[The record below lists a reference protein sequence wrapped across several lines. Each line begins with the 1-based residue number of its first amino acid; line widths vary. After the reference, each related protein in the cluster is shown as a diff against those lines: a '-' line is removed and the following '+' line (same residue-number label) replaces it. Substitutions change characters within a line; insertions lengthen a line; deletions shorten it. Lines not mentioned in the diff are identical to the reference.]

1 MINLSLILSKIYN
14 MKLLIINGPN
24 LNLIGRREVGVYGK
38 ENLDQ
43 IINWVSANIESSK
56 VDLIWFQ
63 SNSEGD
69 IIDKLHW
76 AIDNQIVGVIINPG
90 AYTHYSYAIRD
101 AISSIEIPTI
111 EVHLSNIDERENF
124 RKKSVIKDVCKKQIK
139 GKGKKG
145 YLEAIKILCKSTP

>member
-1 MINLSLILSKIYN
+1 

-24 LNLIGRREVGVYGK
+24 LNLIGRREVNVYGK

-43 IINWVSANIESSK
+43 IINWVSENIESSK

-124 RKKSVIKDVCKKQIK
+124 RKKSVIKDVCKKQLK
-139 GKGKKG
+139 GKGKEG

>member
-1 MINLSLILSKIYN
+1 

-24 LNLIGRREVGVYGK
+24 LNLIGRREVDVYGK

-43 IINWVSANIESSK
+43 IINWVSENIESSK

-76 AIDNQIVGVIINPG
+76 AIDNQVLGVIINPG

-111 EVHLSNIDERENF
+111 EVHLSKIDQRENF
-124 RKKSVIKDVCKKQIK
+124 RKISVIEDVCQMQIK
-139 GKGKKG
+139 GKGKEG
-145 YLEAIKILCKSTP
+145 YLEAINLFIKS

>member
-1 MINLSLILSKIYN
+1 

-24 LNLIGRREVGVYGK
+24 LNLIGRREVDVYGK

-43 IINWVSANIESSK
+43 IINWVCENIKSSEL
-56 VDLIWFQ
+56 DLIWFQ

-76 AIDNQIVGVIINPG
+76 AMDNKIEGVIINPG

-101 AISSIEIPTI
+101 AISSIEIPAI
-111 EVHLSNIDERENF
+111 EVHLSNIDQRENF
-124 RKKSVIKDVCKKQIK
+124 RKISVIKDVCKNQIK
-139 GKGKKG
+139 GKGKEG
-145 YLEAIKILCKSTP
+145 YLEAIKMLCKS

>member
-1 MINLSLILSKIYN
+1 

-24 LNLIGRREVGVYGK
+24 LNLIGRREVDVYGK

-43 IINWVSANIESSK
+43 IINWVSENIKSSK

-101 AISSIEIPTI
+101 AISSIQIPTI
-111 EVHLSNIDERENF
+111 EVHLSNIDKRENF
-124 RKKSVIKDVCKKQIK
+124 RKKSVIKEVCKKQIK

>member
-1 MINLSLILSKIYN
+1 

-24 LNLIGRREVGVYGK
+24 LNLIGRREVDVYGK

-43 IINWVSANIESSK
+43 IINWVSENIETTK

-63 SNSEGD
+63 SNSEGE

-76 AIDNQIVGVIINPG
+76 AIDNNIEGVIINPG

-111 EVHLSNIDERENF
+111 EVHLSNIVDREDF
-124 RKKSVIKDVCKKQIK
+124 RKISVIRDVCKKQIK
-139 GKGKKG
+139 GKGKEG
-145 YLEAIKILCKSTP
+145 YLEAIKTLCKNQP

>member
-1 MINLSLILSKIYN
+1 

-24 LNLIGRREVGVYGK
+24 LNLIGRREVDVYGK

-43 IINWVSANIESSK
+43 IINWVSENIKNSK

-76 AIDNQIVGVIINPG
+76 AMDNNIEGIIINPG

-111 EVHLSNIDERENF
+111 EVHLSNINKRENF
-124 RKKSVIKDVCKKQIK
+124 RKISVVKDVCKKQIK
-139 GKGKKG
+139 GKGKEG
-145 YLEAIKILCKSTP
+145 YLEAIKILCKR

>member
-1 MINLSLILSKIYN
+1 

-24 LNLIGRREVGVYGK
+24 LNLIGRREVNVYGK

-43 IINWVSANIESSK
+43 IINWVSENIESSK

-76 AIDNQIVGVIINPG
+76 AIDNQIEGVIINPG

-101 AISSIEIPTI
+101 AISSIEIPAI
-111 EVHLSNIDERENF
+111 EVHLSNIDQRENF
-124 RKKSVIKDVCKKQIK
+124 RKISVIRDVCKKQIK
-139 GKGKKG
+139 GKGKEG
-145 YLEAIKILCKSTP
+145 YLEAIKILRKSTP

>member
-1 MINLSLILSKIYN
+1 

-24 LNLIGRREVGVYGK
+24 LNLLGRREVGVYGR

-43 IINWVSANIESSK
+43 VINWVSENIKSSEL
-56 VDLIWFQ
+56 DLIWFQ
-63 SNSEGD
+63 SNSEGE

-76 AIDNQIVGVIINPG
+76 AINNNIEGVIINPG

-111 EVHLSNIDERENF
+111 EVHLSNIDRRENF
-124 RKKSVIKDVCKKQIK
+124 RKISVIEDVCKKQIK
-139 GKGKKG
+139 GKGKEG
-145 YLEAIKILCKSTP
+145 YLEAVNLFLKS

>member
-1 MINLSLILSKIYN
+1 

-101 AISSIEIPTI
+101 AISSIQIPTI
-111 EVHLSNIDERENF
+111 EVHLSNIDKRENF

-139 GKGKKG
+139 GKGKEG
-145 YLEAIKILCKSTP
+145 YLEAIKILCKGTP

>member
-1 MINLSLILSKIYN
+1 
-14 MKLLIINGPN
+14 MKLLIVNGPN

-43 IINWVSANIESSK
+43 IINWVSTNIESSK

-76 AIDNQIVGVIINPG
+76 AMDNNIEGIIINPG

-111 EVHLSNIDERENF
+111 EVHLSNINKRENF
-124 RKKSVIKDVCKKQIK
+124 RKISVVKDVCKKQIK
-139 GKGKKG
+139 GKGKEG
-145 YLEAIKILCKSTP
+145 YLEAIKILCKR

>member
-1 MINLSLILSKIYN
+1 

-43 IINWVSANIESSK
+43 IIKWVSVSIKSSK

-76 AIDNQIVGVIINPG
+76 AIDNQIEGIIINPG

-111 EVHLSNIDERENF
+111 EVHLSNIDNRESF
-124 RKKSVIKDVCKKQIK
+124 RKVSVIKEVCIGQIK
-139 GKGKKG
+139 GKGKSG
-145 YLEAIKILCKSTP
+145 YLEAIELICKH

>member
-1 MINLSLILSKIYN
+1 

-24 LNLIGRREVGVYGK
+24 LNLIGRREVDVYGK

-101 AISSIEIPTI
+101 AISSIQIPTI
-111 EVHLSNIDERENF
+111 EVHLSNIDKRENF

-139 GKGKKG
+139 GKGKEG
-145 YLEAIKILCKSTP
+145 YLEAIKVLCKSTP

>member
-1 MINLSLILSKIYN
+1 

-24 LNLIGRREVGVYGK
+24 LNLIGRREVDVYGT

-43 IINWVSANIESSK
+43 IINWVSENIESSK

-76 AIDNQIVGVIINPG
+76 AIDNQIVGIIINPG

-124 RKKSVIKDVCKKQIK
+124 RKKSVIKEVCKKQIK

>member
-1 MINLSLILSKIYN
+1 

-24 LNLIGRREVGVYGK
+24 LNLIGRREVDVYGK

-43 IINWVSANIESSK
+43 IINWVSENIESSK

-76 AIDNQIVGVIINPG
+76 AIDNQIAGVIINPG

-139 GKGKKG
+139 GKGKEG

>member
-1 MINLSLILSKIYN
+1 

-24 LNLIGRREVGVYGK
+24 LNLIGRREVDVYGK

-43 IINWVSANIESSK
+43 IINWVSENIESAK

-76 AIDNQIVGVIINPG
+76 AMNNKIEGVIINPG

-111 EVHLSNIDERENF
+111 EVHLSNIEERENF
-124 RKKSVIKDVCKKQIK
+124 RKISVVKDVCIKQIK
-139 GKGKKG
+139 GKGKEG
-145 YLEAIKILCKSTP
+145 YLEAIKILCKS

>member
-1 MINLSLILSKIYN
+1 

-24 LNLIGRREVGVYGK
+24 LNLIGRREVDVYGK

-43 IINWVSANIESSK
+43 IINWVSENIGSLE

-63 SNSEGD
+63 SNSEGK

-76 AIDNQIVGVIINPG
+76 AINNNIEGVIINPG

-101 AISSIEIPTI
+101 AIFSIEIPTI
-111 EVHLSNIDERENF
+111 EVHLSNIDRRENF
-124 RKKSVIKDVCKKQIK
+124 RKISVIKDVCKKQIK
-139 GKGKKG
+139 GKGKEG
-145 YLEAIKILCKSTP
+145 YLEAVNLFLKS

>member
-1 MINLSLILSKIYN
+1 

-24 LNLIGRREVGVYGK
+24 LNLIGRREVDVYGK

-43 IINWVSANIESSK
+43 IINWVSENIESSK

-63 SNSEGD
+63 SNSEGY

-76 AIDNQIVGVIINPG
+76 AIDNQILGVIINPG

-139 GKGKKG
+139 GKGKEG

>member
-1 MINLSLILSKIYN
+1 

-24 LNLIGRREVGVYGK
+24 LNLIGRREVDVYGK

-43 IINWVSANIESSK
+43 IIHWVSENIESSK
-56 VDLIWFQ
+56 VDLIWYQ

-76 AIDNQIVGVIINPG
+76 AIDNQIGGVVINPG

-101 AISSIEIPTI
+101 AISSINIPTV
-111 EVHLSNIDERENF
+111 EVHLSNINQRENF
-124 RKKSVIKDVCKKQIK
+124 RKVSVIKDVCKKQIM
-139 GKGKKG
+139 GKGKEG
-145 YLEAIKILCKSTP
+145 YLEAINLFTKS

>member
-1 MINLSLILSKIYN
+1 

-24 LNLIGRREVGVYGK
+24 LNLIGRREVDVYGK

-43 IINWVSANIESSK
+43 IIKWVSESIKSSK

-63 SNSEGD
+63 SNSEGN

-76 AIDNQIVGVIINPG
+76 AIHNDIKGVVINPG

-101 AISSIEIPTI
+101 AISSIEIPVV
-111 EVHLSNIDERENF
+111 EVHLSNIYERESF
-124 RKKSVIKDVCKKQIK
+124 RRISVIKEVCKKQIK
-139 GKGKKG
+139 GLGKKG
-145 YLEAIKILCKSTP
+145 YLQAINFFVSAK

>member
-1 MINLSLILSKIYN
+1 

-24 LNLIGRREVGVYGK
+24 LNLIGKREVDVYGI

-43 IINWVSANIESSK
+43 IINWVSENIESSK

-76 AIDNQIVGVIINPG
+76 AIDNQIAGVIINPG

-139 GKGKKG
+139 GKGKEG

>member
-1 MINLSLILSKIYN
+1 

-24 LNLIGRREVGVYGK
+24 LNLIGKREVDVYGK

-43 IINWVSANIESSK
+43 IFNWVSKNIESSK

-76 AIDNQIVGVIINPG
+76 AIDNQIKGVIINAG

-111 EVHLSNIDERENF
+111 EVHLSNIDNRESF
-124 RKKSVIKDVCKKQIK
+124 RKVSVIKDVCILQIK
-139 GKGKKG
+139 GKGKEC
-145 YLEAIKILCKSTP
+145 YLEAIEKLCEK